1 MFCTLNIL
9 RIVFVFR
16 ISIFENSFKLREIIL
31 IQLILRLTKMTA
43 PYGSNTQSP
52 FASSLSVSQ
61 SCSVSHAGACPP
73 STVAQSGSPAK
84 EPGSFNPALM
94 CRKGQETIQ
103 EILLKTTE
111 VFQYLRNVQFPNG
124 INVSVQQF
132 QDRKHKLDEP
142 VRQLEML
149 FRKLRFIYDSVSEST
164 ANLPSQ
170 TVEVCV
176 QLIFIFIRISLFIHT
191 AGHVNS
197 HSVNGAHCWK
207 RDVCTR
213 DVKREPVTGFKTG
226 NRFGK

>member
-43 PYGSNTQSP
+43 PYGINTQSP

-61 SCSVSHAGACPP
+61 SCPVSHAGACPP

-176 QLIFIFIRISLFIHT
+176 QLIFIFIRISLFIHM

-213 DVKREPVTGFKTG
+213 DV
-226 NRFGK
+226 

>member
-9 RIVFVFR
+9 RIVLVFR

-61 SCSVSHAGACPP
+61 SCPVSHAGACPP

-213 DVKREPVTGFKTG
+213 DVKREPE
-226 NRFGK
+226 NR

>member
-61 SCSVSHAGACPP
+61 SCPVSHAGACPP

-213 DVKREPVTGFKTG
+213 DVKREPE
-226 NRFGK
+226 NR

>member
-1 MFCTLNIL
+1 
-9 RIVFVFR
+9 
-16 ISIFENSFKLREIIL
+16 
-31 IQLILRLTKMTA
+31 MTA
-43 PYGSNTQSP
+43 PYGSNAQSP

-61 SCSVSHAGACPP
+61 SCPVSHAGACPP

-84 EPGSFNPALM
+84 EPVSFNPALM

-191 AGHVNS
+191 ACHVNS

-213 DVKREPVTGFKTG
+213 DVKREPE
-226 NRFGK
+226 NR